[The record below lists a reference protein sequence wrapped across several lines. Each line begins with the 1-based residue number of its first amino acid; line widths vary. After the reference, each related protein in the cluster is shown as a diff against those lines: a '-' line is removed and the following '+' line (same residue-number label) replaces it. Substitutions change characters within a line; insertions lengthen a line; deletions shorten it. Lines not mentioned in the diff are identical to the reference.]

1 LHGTTG
7 YRKKGEDEQEMKVAG
22 IREDGS
28 QKHIPA
34 LEHKN
39 EMQRLPYLF
48 VLGEVSTILR
58 KMK

>member
-1 LHGTTG
+1 MLLFHTEQQD
-7 YRKKGEDEQEMKVAG
+7 KGRRARMKVAR

-34 LEHKN
+34 LEHKI

-48 VLGEVSTILR
+48 MLGEVSTILR